1 MYQIAIISDLHDWH
15 TKQIEIY
22 LKKIKCKVKILKF
35 NDIKLNFCEK
45 RKKFFNYN
53 LSKIDAVWVRFL
65 GGQSLEEITTKLTY
79 LHLLNDLKIY
89 IHNSAD
95 TIEKTVDKVRTTGL
109 LKINGIQSPD
119 TSIWIGKD
127 KRRIKENSL
136 IKPIFGSQGKGIKLV
151 KKNTNINKLE
161 VSGNVFYL
169 QRFLDR
175 INQLMYSDFRVLVS
189 NHRVIA
195 SMKRESKDFLT
206 NVFQGASYS
215 KIELNENV
223 LKLAEKV
230 SKIFKLGYGGIDI
243 KINNNKVFV
252 LEVNSI
258 PSWKN
263 IDKLYSIDLTEKLV
277 NDFVKII
284 KKFKKCQNN

>member
-1 MYQIAIISDLHDWH
+1 
-15 TKQIEIY
+15 
-22 LKKIKCKVKILKF
+22 
-35 NDIKLNFCEK
+35 
-45 RKKFFNYN
+45 
-53 LSKIDAVWVRFL
+53 
-65 GGQSLEEITTKLTY
+65 
-79 LHLLNDLKIY
+79 
-89 IHNSAD
+89 
-95 TIEKTVDKVRTTGL
+95 
-109 LKINGIQSPD
+109 
-119 TSIWIGKD
+119 
-127 KRRIKENSL
+127 
-136 IKPIFGSQGKGIKLV
+136 
-151 KKNTNINKLE
+151 
-161 VSGNVFYL
+161 
-169 QRFLDR
+169 
-175 INQLMYSDFRVLVS
+175 MYSDFRVLVS